1 MQFPKSFPDG
11 SCTPFVIIMLKV
23 MQGRSQN
30 TPFAAAVQWD
40 MALKAPL
47 FQRLPAKAALRLRG

>member
-1 MQFPKSFPDG
+1 MRFPNSFPGG
-11 SCTPFVIIMLKV
+11 SCTPFVIIMLKA
-23 MQGRSQN
+23 MQGRSQD

-47 FQRLPAKAALRLRG
+47 FQRLPAKTALRLCD